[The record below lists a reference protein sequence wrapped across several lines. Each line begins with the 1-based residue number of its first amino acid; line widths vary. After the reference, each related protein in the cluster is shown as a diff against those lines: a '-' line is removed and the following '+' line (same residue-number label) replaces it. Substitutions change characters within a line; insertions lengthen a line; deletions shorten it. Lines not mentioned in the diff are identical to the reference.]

1 MVDGGVGIPH
11 KNFGMAADDSEVDIR
26 QQPDG
31 LLPADAAENRL
42 DTRIGEGLHQ
52 IGCPLLRVLVG
63 IGGSGEGVRHFH
75 YTEAEPCF
83 QPGLPLLVTPQD
95 IFVPRPA
102 PRQADRGDNVP
113 RSKPRRFDKR
123 WQGASPPFL
132 YGRAVF

>member
-1 MVDGGVGIPH
+1 
-11 KNFGMAADDSEVDIR
+11 MAADDSEVDIR

-75 YTEAEPCF
+75 YTEADRVSSRAFPCWYA
-83 QPGLPLLVTPQD
+83 T
-95 IFVPRPA
+95 IFSSPPRPKT
-102 PRQADRGDNVP
+102 G
-113 RSKPRRFDKR
+113 
-123 WQGASPPFL
+123 
-132 YGRAVF
+132 